1 MRRKDLLFLI
11 AIALII
17 TYAVQQLRLPVVAP
31 GSTTTIDSSVLAT
44 FSKWSTDTFA
54 TTAEASGGQVLGAST
69 DTGISAK
76 PESLLTVETYYGAPF
91 VTSLEAMLQAVGVTV
106 YGEDVVEAFPL
117 PELGLG
123 STIHIYRAT
132 PIEVTDW
139 GKKKTYRT
147 WQKTVQGFFTE
158 QGIELGENDK
168 VDPKLDATLSLA
180 DDQQAHIVIARVTIT
195 EVKQEEK
202 IDYKVKESEDPNLPW
217 GQKNVT
223 KGEAGKRQ
231 KIYQVTRENGVEVK
245 RVLLKNEII
254 KEPKDE
260 IVVIGTKLIYGEI
273 YKGRASWYKYNST
286 KVATDHFKR
295 GVWLE
300 ITNLS
305 NGKKI
310 RVKNDGC
317 ICADTGYVVDL
328 HPDHFTA
335 LGGKISDGV
344 IKSIQIA
351 EIKNYTP

>member
-11 AIALII
+11 GIALII
-17 TYAVQQLRLPVVAP
+17 TYAAWQLRLPVVAP

-69 DTGISAK
+69 DTGTNKK
-76 PESLLTVETYYGAPF
+76 PQSLLPVETYYGAPF
-91 VTSLEAMLQAVGVTV
+91 VTTLEEMLTAAGVTIHE
-106 YGEDVVEAFPL
+106 EDVVEAFPL

-123 STIHIYRAT
+123 STIRIYRAT
-132 PIEVTDW
+132 PVEVTDW

-147 WQKTVQGFFTE
+147 WRTTVKDFFAE
-158 QGIELGENDK
+158 QNIELGDNDK
-168 VDPKLDATLSLA
+168 VDPKLETLLSLS
-180 DDQQAHIVIARVTIT
+180 DDRQAHIMIARVTIT

-202 IDYKVKESEDPNLPW
+202 IDYKVKESEDPSLPW
-217 GQKNVT
+217 GQKHVT

-245 RVLLKNEII
+245 RVLLKNEVI

-260 IVVIGTKLIYGEI
+260 LVVIGTKLVYGEI

-344 IKSIQIA
+344 MKSVQIA